1 MEYISINNY
10 DSELYNKKK
19 NIKIILYNI
28 IYFNIKRNGT
38 FLLKKRAIKK
48 IAIILVFLL
57 INHIILIFIQD
68 IKINLL
74 DDKYPNHVKFNEFSL
89 SNFFKNLIQ
98 IKKYF
103 LI

>member
-28 IYFNIKRNGT
+28 IYFNIIRNKT

-48 IAIILVFLL
+48 IAIILVLLL
-57 INHIILIFIQD
+57 INHIIIIFIED
-68 IKINLL
+68 IKINL
-74 DDKYPNHVKFNEFSL
+74 
-89 SNFFKNLIQ
+89 LIQ

>member
-28 IYFNIKRNGT
+28 IYFNIIRNKT

-48 IAIILVFLL
+48 
-57 INHIILIFIQD
+57 
-68 IKINLL
+68 
-74 DDKYPNHVKFNEFSL
+74 
-89 SNFFKNLIQ
+89 
-98 IKKYF
+98 
-103 LI
+103 